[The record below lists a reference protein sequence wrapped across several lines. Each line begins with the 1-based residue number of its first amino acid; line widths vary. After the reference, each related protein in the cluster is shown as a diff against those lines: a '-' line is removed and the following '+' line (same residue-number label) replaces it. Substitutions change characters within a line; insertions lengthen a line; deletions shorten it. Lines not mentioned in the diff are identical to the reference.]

1 MSSAEAP
8 SARVE
13 DLRRLIDYHDY
24 RYYVLDDPEIPDAE
38 YDRLWRELQA
48 LEAAHPELITPDSPT
63 QRVGGRPL
71 ETIAT
76 VEHREPMLSLEKA
89 KTEDAMREFDK
100 RMRKD
105 LSREVVRYLGEP
117 KLDGLAI
124 NMTYEDGLLTL
135 AATRGD
141 GRFGEDVTAQ
151 VRTIKS
157 VPPRLRGQRWPRLIE
172 VRGEVVLPKAALKAI
187 NELARR
193 EGGKVFAN
201 PRNAAAGSLRQLDP
215 RITAQRPLTFFCY
228 GFGAVESGEL
238 ALTQSASLER
248 LREWGLPISPEMCLL
263 EGIEAC
269 IGYYQAMGLRRDVLD
284 YDIEGVVFKV
294 DALADQARI
303 RSTFRAPGWARAY
316 KFPDMEALTLVE
328 AVEFNVGRTGAV
340 TPVARLKPVRV
351 GGVSVA
357 NATLHNIDELKRKD
371 FRPGDTVFVR
381 RALDVIPEIARVLI
395 ERRPMGALPVELPIS
410 CPICGSEL
418 SRLEGEAKAR
428 CTGGLYC
435 PAQRKRAILHFA
447 SRRAMDI
454 DGLGEEIVDQ
464 LVDRGLVKDPADL
477 YTLRHEEYA
486 SLDRM
491 GDKSAQNLLSAID
504 RSRSTTLA
512 RFIFA
517 LGIPD
522 VGEASAQALA
532 DHFSDLESLMAVT
545 SKDLLTQRGIPD
557 VGKKI
562 AQRIVDFLTKYPR
575 AEPAAGQELADWLA
589 NQSLPG
595 ISSKIAI
602 AIAERFRTVEA
613 LREARTEDLRNHIH
627 VLVAG
632 IGEKVA
638 NQIVRFFAQ
647 QHNREVIQHLIAAG
661 IQWPRPRDRAGAKS
675 RLEPPLSDR
684 TIVSCPRA
692 ISSPWA
698 PPTWPMASGASSQ
711 VASRAPSTPSCMA
724 SIRLAWKVPVTR
736 SCRLFSRAASW
747 MSRASRSWWSMCTS
761 WVAVNNPS
769 LARTAAFAAQ
779 A

>member
-1 MSSAEAP
+1 MSSAEDP

-13 DLRRLIDYHDY
+13 ALRRLIDYHDD
-24 RYYVLDDPEIPDAE
+24 RYYVFDDPEIPDAE
-38 YDRLWRELQA
+38 YDRLWWELQA

-71 ETIAT
+71 ETFAT
-76 VEHREPMLSLEKA
+76 VEHRVPMLSLDKTKTEEALDKA

-105 LSREVVRYLGEP
+105 LSREVVRYLAEP

-157 VPPRLRGQRWPRLIE
+157 VPPRLRGQGWPRLME
-172 VRGEVVLPKAALKAI
+172 VRGEVVLPKVGLEAI
-187 NELARR
+187 NELARI

-215 RITAQRPLTFFCY
+215 RITAQRPLTIFCY
-228 GFGAVESGEL
+228 GFGAIVGGPL
-238 ALTQSASLER
+238 ADTQSASIER
-248 LREWGLPISPEMCLL
+248 LRGWGLPVSPEVKVL
-263 EGIEAC
+263 EGVDSC
-269 IGYYQAMGLRRDVLD
+269 IDYFHDIGNRRADLD
-284 YDIEGVVFKV
+284 YDIDGVVFKV
-294 DALADQARI
+294 DALSDQALCDQRQAEEA
-303 RSTFRAPGWARAY
+303 RFDSPSPFPRWAKAY
-316 KFPDMEALTLVE
+316 KFPPEEALTIIE
-328 AVEFNVGRTGAV
+328 AVSFDVGRSGAV
-340 TPVARLKPVRV
+340 TPVAHLKPVKV
-351 GGVSVA
+351 GGVTVSK
-357 NATLHNIDELKRKD
+357 ATLHNMDEVKRKD

-381 RALDVIPEIARVLI
+381 RAGDVIPQIPRVLI
-395 ERRPMGALPVELPIS
+395 ERRPVGALPVELPTS
-410 CPICGSEL
+410 CPVCGSEV
-418 SRLEGEAKAR
+418 SKSEGEAKAR

-464 LVDRGLVKDPADL
+464 LVDRGLVRDPADL
-477 YTLRHEEYA
+477 YTLRLEELA
-486 SLDRM
+486 DLNLM

-512 RFIFA
+512 RFVFA

-532 DHFSDLESLMAVT
+532 DHFGDLESLMAVT
-545 SKDLLTQRGIPD
+545 SKDFLLQRGIPG
-557 VGKKI
+557 VGKER
-562 AQRIVDFLTKYPR
+562 APRIIGFLTKYPR

-589 NQSLPG
+589 NQFRPR
-595 ISSKIAI
+595 ISSKIAN
-602 AIAERFRTVEA
+602 AIAERFPTVEA
-613 LREARTEDLRNHIH
+613 LREAGTEDLRNHPH
-627 VLVAG
+627 VQVAG

-675 RLEPPLSDR
+675 PLEPPLSDR
-684 TIVSCPRA
+684 TIVITGTLSRPRDEIKDWLLSLGA
-692 ISSPWA
+692 RVSGSVSAKTDYVLAGNEAGSKLNMAKNLGVRVISEEDLH
-698 PPTWPMASGASSQ
+698 
-711 VASRAPSTPSCMA
+711 
-724 SIRLAWKVPVTR
+724 RLLTGGK
-736 SCRLFSRAASW
+736 L
-747 MSRASRSWWSMCTS
+747 
-761 WVAVNNPS
+761 
-769 LARTAAFAAQ
+769 
-779 A
+779 